1 MRLDVKNWVSI
12 IAAIVGLLSP
22 PTTWLV
28 GRSYAQESA
37 LALLD
42 ARAVRTDADV
52 AELQALRADVAE
64 LTTGVRVLLDRMD
77 RRRTPPGGPGSEPP
91 PAVPPPSTEQVQRDV
106 QEILRRLDRI
116 ERDCAAT
123 KVGCPAPPPEQGAA
137 EEAP

>member
-28 GRSYAQESA
+28 SRSYGHESA

-42 ARAVRTDADV
+42 ARAARAETDV
-52 AELQALRADVAE
+52 AELQALRSDVAA
-64 LTTGVRVLLDRMD
+64 LTTRVSVLLDRME
-77 RRRTPPGGPGSEPP
+77 RRPPGAPSSEPP
-91 PAVPPPSTEQVQRDV
+91 PAEPVPSPEELRTDV

-123 KVGCPAPPPEQGAA
+123 KAGCPAPPERGASR
-137 EEAP
+137 EAP